1 MTEPEVKIEE
11 STGVGATNLTLD
23 VQSRSRVMIIRD
35 DICLDKIN
43 QIHIYTPLRM
53 GSSCV
58 INGETYKY
66 SCEITPS
73 PKIKSMSDF
82 PKILSQEL
90 IDEAKDHFYGFLLTH
105 SSNMNERGELPKY
118 KSVNLVF
125 SIKYRKELWD

>member
-23 VQSRSRVMIIRD
+23 VQSRSRVIIIRD

-53 GSSCV
+53 GSSCEIDGV
-58 INGETYKY
+58 TYKY

-73 PKIKSMSDF
+73 NKIKSMSDF
-82 PKILSQEL
+82 PKVLSPAL
-90 IDEAKDHFYGFLLTH
+90 IEEAKEQFLDFTTRVTRFLGD
-105 SSNMNERGELPKY
+105 RGELPLHE
-118 KSVNLVF
+118 SGNLVF
-125 SIKYRKELWD
+125 SIKYRKEVWD